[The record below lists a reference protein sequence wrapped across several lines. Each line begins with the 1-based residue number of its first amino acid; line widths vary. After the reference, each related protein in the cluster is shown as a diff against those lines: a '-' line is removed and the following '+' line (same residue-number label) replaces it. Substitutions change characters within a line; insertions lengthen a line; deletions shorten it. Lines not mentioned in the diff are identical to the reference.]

1 MLGDGQLNYGWEQIF
16 EVYYR
21 IQLGSYVQISP
32 DFQFIQNPGYN
43 KDRGPVEVYSMRVRL
58 SF

>member
-1 MLGDGQLNYGWEQIF
+1 MWEQIF
-16 EVYYR
+16 ELYYR

-32 DFQFIQNPGYN
+32 DYQFIQNPGYN
-43 KDRGPVEVYSMRVRL
+43 KDRSPVAVYSMRVRL